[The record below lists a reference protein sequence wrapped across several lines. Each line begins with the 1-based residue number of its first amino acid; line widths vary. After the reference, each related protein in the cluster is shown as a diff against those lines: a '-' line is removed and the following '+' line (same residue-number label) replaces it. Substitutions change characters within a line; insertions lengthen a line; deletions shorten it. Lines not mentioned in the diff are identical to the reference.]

1 MGLTKPPA
9 AKGKI
14 KILKNKEPARSVEKS
29 LPVSNQSGFTLVELT
44 IVLFLMAL
52 MLGVVG
58 TNFYKIWQRE
68 QLKMSFRQVTG
79 VLRQAR
85 SEAVSGNQQV
95 QIQFDLDER
104 KYWLAASG
112 QERRQ
117 LPPLEAEKAQLVWQS
132 REERQGHISFY
143 GDGSSTGGQLTFL
156 GPDKMSFT
164 LVVDKITGHV
174 RSGSR

>member
-14 KILKNKEPARSVEKS
+14 KILKNKEPATPVEKS
-29 LPVSNQSGFTLVELT
+29 LTSSNQSGFTLVELT
-44 IVLFLMAL
+44 IVLFLMTL

-68 QLKMSFRQVTG
+68 QIKMSFRQVTG

-104 KYWLAASG
+104 RYWLAGSD
-112 QERRQ
+112 QEHRQ
-117 LPPLEAEKAQLVWQS
+117 LPPLEAEKAQLVWQG
-132 REERQGHISFY
+132 RERRQGHISFY
-143 GDGSSTGGQLTFL
+143 GDGSSSGGQLTFL
-156 GPDKMSFT
+156 GPDKLSFT
-164 LVVDKITGHV
+164 LVVDKITGQI

>member
-1 MGLTKPPA
+1 VKE
-9 AKGKI
+9 KI
-14 KILKNKEPARSVEKS
+14 KILKNKEPARSVAKS
-29 LPVSNQSGFTLVELT
+29 LPGSNQSGFTLVELT
-44 IVLFLMAL
+44 IVLFLMTL

-104 KYWLAASG
+104 KYWLAGSD

-132 REERQGHISFY
+132 REGRQGHISFY

-156 GPDKMSFT
+156 GPDKLSFS
-164 LVVDKITGHV
+164 LVVDKITGQV